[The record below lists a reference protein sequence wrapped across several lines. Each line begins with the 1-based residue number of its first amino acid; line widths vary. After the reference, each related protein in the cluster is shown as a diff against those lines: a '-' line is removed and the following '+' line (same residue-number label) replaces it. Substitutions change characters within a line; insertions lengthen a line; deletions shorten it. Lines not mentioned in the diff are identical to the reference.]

1 MMPDFLVE
9 VYHAPSVG
17 SCASQAE
24 KMDTKQAKDFLVQQT
39 AEQAALENVPLSD
52 LEKRMMYFT
61 ESDPT
66 SCENPIELN
75 DEFEGQYDTGGYE
88 VKISRLLRHAYKR
101 LKDED
106 GEKLRNWDQAVRT
119 LRKGDHYILVLLD
132 VNSELVQGPRIG
144 RAIAWGFGLGIGL
157 MALVMVGVILDY
169 YGLFPRRLFAWIP
182 EVLGWTSDDDPFM
195 RRLRVDLIVV
205 VLIGVWFVFRLAK
218 LGALRDVLRGM
229 WNGTTSSMRP
239 KKRPRNKS

>member
-1 MMPDFLVE
+1 MVPDFVVE

-61 ESDPT
+61 ESDST

-75 DEFEGQYDTGGYE
+75 DEFEEQHDTGEYE

-119 LRKGDHYILVLLD
+119 LRKGDHYVLILLAAK
-132 VNSELVQGPRIG
+132 SELLQQGTHIWV
-144 RAIAWGFGLGIGL
+144 AIAWGFGLGV
-157 MALVMVGVILDY
+157 ALVILMMLGTILDH

-182 EVLGWTSDDDPFM
+182 AAFGWISDDPLTRKLQFYF
-195 RRLRVDLIVV
+195 ITT
-205 VLIGVWFVFRLAK
+205 VLVGVWFVFRLAK
-218 LGALRDVLRGM
+218 LGALRDVVRGM
-229 WNGTTSSMRP
+229 WNGATSSMRP
-239 KKRPRNKS
+239 KKRPRNRS